1 MLNLYLYIQWVE
13 KIMIKI
19 KQYSCLFI
27 LLLLAF
33 TVFAQQQNEQDGLN
47 DLKTAY
53 INFEQGNYSDAYRY
67 FNQMLTL
74 YPKDPTYNYY
84 TGICL
89 LHLEKNAD
97 HALSHLRYASAKKVP
112 DDVYFYLGFAYHRNY
127 QFDEA
132 LKNYEWFEKVADKK
146 KINDYALENYKTMAR
161 NGSYLVKY
169 GKKYSVYSRERIPDD
184 EFYKQYQ
191 FNDLEG
197 KFVERDD
204 FFGWEKDSLDEETVL
219 FVPNESTR
227 NEVLY
232 FAAKH
237 KTRNDYDIYRIT
249 KLSDTAW
256 SQPENLGDVINTP
269 FDENYPFIHS
279 DGATLFFASKGH
291 YSMGGYDV
299 YKSSWDW
306 DNQTW
311 SEPENIG
318 FPVNSPFDDILYV
331 PSANNK
337 LALVSSNRDCGFN
350 EYVVYKFD
358 PEYHSPYIELKS
370 HDQIKHLALMEVNAT
385 LDSRK
390 NKKSKVE
397 SARKS
402 ASFIQPSL
410 EKDFLNKP
418 EYDSLMNLALNYQ
431 LKADSIRWIIDDKRN
446 LFDKISDG
454 QSRAKLSNEIIELEQ
469 QVYLIQKNAD
479 KCYQS
484 VREIEQ
490 QNIASKNITY
500 GFFGEHS
507 NGKEVVET
515 DKNKGI
521 KTEQKETVG
530 QAKDSLHKIQ
540 FYTKGMDENT
550 DNPYDFGLSINIPS
564 RYNASNPIP
573 VDKELP
579 RGVIYMIQLG
589 AFSSDKQP
597 SVFKGLEPLWCIKKA
612 NSTIRK
618 YYTGKFRTIREA
630 EKNLPRV
637 KSTGFSDAFIV
648 AFNDGK
654 LIPVNQAVKLESDA
668 PEKKKRVS
676 DNANEKVHTKDSAV
690 DLDIIYTV
698 NLTMMADDST
708 MIEQIKMLVPENKEL
723 YIEEQNEN
731 QKITIKS
738 FHNFDEAFALKEKI
752 QAIVN
757 KEVEVYAFFAEH
769 QIPLEQAVK
778 ITQ

>member
-1 MLNLYLYIQWVE
+1 MLNLYLYIQWVGE
-13 KIMIKI
+13 IMIKI
-19 KQYSCLFI
+19 KQYSCLLI
-27 LLLLAF
+27 LFLLSF

-89 LHLEKNAD
+89 LHLEENAGN
-97 HALSHLRYASAKKVP
+97 ALSHLRYASAKKVP
-112 DDVYFYLGFAYHRNY
+112 DDVYFYLGLAYHRNY

-132 LKNYEWFEKVADKK
+132 IKNYEWFEKVAGKK

-184 EFYKQYQ
+184 QFYKQYQ

-219 FVPNESTR
+219 FVPNESAQ

-306 DNQTW
+306 DSQTW

-337 LALVSSNRDCGFN
+337 LALVSSNRDCGFD

-358 PEYHSPYIELKS
+358 PEYLSPYIELKS
-370 HDQIKHLALMEVNAT
+370 HDQIKQLALMEVNAT

-390 NKKSKVE
+390 NKKSNVE
-397 SARKS
+397 STRKS
-402 ASFIQPSL
+402 APFIQPSL
-410 EKDFLNKP
+410 EKDFLNKS

-446 LFDKISDG
+446 LFDNISDG

-469 QVYLIQKNAD
+469 QVYLIQKSSD
-479 KCYQS
+479 KCYQR

-507 NGKEVVET
+507 NEEKVVKT
-515 DKNKGI
+515 DKDKGV
-521 KTEQKETVG
+521 KTDQKETVVH
-530 QAKDSLHKIQ
+530 AKDSLHKIQ
-540 FYTKGMDENT
+540 FYTKTMDENT
-550 DNPYDFGLSINIPS
+550 DNPDDFGLSINIPS

-573 VDKELP
+573 VNKEVP
-579 RGVIYMIQLG
+579 RGLMYMIQLG
-589 AFSSDKQP
+589 AFSSEKSP
-597 SVFKGLEPLWCIKKA
+597 EVFNGLTPLTSIKA
-612 NSTIRK
+612 EGSDIRK
-618 YYTGKFRTIREA
+618 YYAGKFRILTSA
-630 EKNLPRV
+630 EEKLSLARSKGFKDAYIIAFDDGNVIPISKAIALEKEQPLP
-637 KSTGFSDAFIV
+637 KTPAD
-648 AFNDGK
+648 K
-654 LIPVNQAVKLESDA
+654 TE
-668 PEKKKRVS
+668 PE
-676 DNANEKVHTKDSAV
+676 T
-690 DLDIIYTV
+690 
-698 NLTMMADDST
+698 
-708 MIEQIKMLVPENKEL
+708 
-723 YIEEQNEN
+723 EN
-731 QKITIKS
+731 QDQLEVIFVLKGEINMSDSSLVEVLKNTIHKEHDLFVHKKQDTIDFTIKS
-738 FHNFDEAFALKEKI
+738 FKSYDSALPVKNNIEGILKKEI
-752 QAIVN
+752 EIHA
-757 KEVEVYAFFAEH
+757 YFAEN
-769 QIPLEQAVK
+769 QIPLDQARK
-778 ITQ
+778 ITK